1 MASISIVNTMKL
13 NLLDAASDRRL
24 DKGFSNGHN
33 IPEAFRV
40 GILQPKEE
48 NTGSIYQLFEA
59 SVAQFAERP
68 ALIEPVA
75 GGEMSNL
82 TYQALQEQACCFA
95 GYLQEQQ
102 IGKGD
107 RVCIW
112 AASCSNWMVAY
123 LGALLVGA
131 VVVPLDVNTKEDF
144 LTRIAETTE
153 AKLLVT
159 TQKQYA
165 GLEQPPLPLVDVE
178 ALPQGT
184 LDATK
189 LPKVNGDDLAELVFT
204 SGTTGQPKGVMLSHR
219 NITSNATAAVGVI
232 NIQTSDRVL
241 SILPLSHMFE
251 MTVEIAVL
259 YRGASVVYART
270 LVPDTLLQL
279 LGTQQVT
286 CMMLVPQALQLFLN
300 GIEREVR
307 RQKREQQWEMLQRI
321 ASRLPFAWRR
331 ILFGTVHKRFG
342 GHFRFFISGGAY
354 LPPKLAERWENM
366 GFRVMQGYGATE
378 CAPIVSVT
386 PYNEHL
392 RDSVGKSLPGV
403 HIRIAEDKEI
413 LAHGPNIALG
423 YWKNPEATAAAFED
437 GWYRTGD
444 LGSLDARNNLYLKGR
459 KKNLIVLANGM
470 KVYPEDIENVLCAN
484 PLVKDAVVFGLMEK
498 DQGPEVHA
506 VLLMDDPSKA
516 KTVIQQA
523 NKQLASH
530 QRVHGFT
537 IWPDPDFPCTHT
549 LKVKRSEVLNK
560 LQAIRQEA

>member
-1 MASISIVNTMKL
+1 MS
-13 NLLDAASDRRL
+13 
-24 DKGFSNGHN
+24 
-33 IPEAFRV
+33 
-40 GILQPKEE
+40 
-48 NTGSIYQLFEA
+48 SIYQLFAA
-59 SVAQFAERP
+59 SVAQYAERP
-68 ALIEPVA
+68 ALIQPVA
-75 GGEMSNL
+75 GGDISTV
-82 TYQALQEQACCFA
+82 TYRALQEQACCFA

-123 LGALLVGA
+123 LGALLAGA
-131 VVVPLDVNTKEDF
+131 VVVPLDVNTTEDF

-165 GLEQPPLPLVDVE
+165 GLKRPTLPLVDVE
-178 ALPQGT
+178 ALPQGE

-189 LPKVNGDDLAELVFT
+189 LPQVNSDDLAELVFT

-219 NITSNATAAVGVI
+219 NITSNAIAAVDVV

-259 YRGASVVYART
+259 YRGASIVYART
-270 LVPDTLLQL
+270 LVPDTLLKL
-279 LGTQQVT
+279 LETQQVT

-307 RQKREQQWEMLQRI
+307 RQKREQQWEMLHRI

-331 ILFGTVHKRFG
+331 FLFGTVHKRFG

-378 CAPIVSVT
+378 CAPIVSTT
-386 PYNEHL
+386 PYYEHML
-392 RDSVGKSLPGV
+392 DSVGKPLPGV
-403 HIRIAEDKEI
+403 DVRIAEDKEI
-413 LAHGPNIALG
+413 MVRGPNVALG
-423 YWKNPEATAAAFED
+423 YWKNPEATAAVFED
-437 GWYRTGD
+437 GWYHTGD
-444 LGSLDARNNLYLKGR
+444 LGDLDARNNLYLKGR

-470 KVYPEDIENVLCAN
+470 KVYPEDIENALCAN
-484 PLVKDAVVFGLMEK
+484 PLVKNAVVFGLMEK
-498 DQGPEVHA
+498 DRGPEVRA

-516 KTVIQQA
+516 NIVIQHA

-537 IWPDPDFPCTHT
+537 IWPEPEFPCTHT
-549 LKVKRSEVLNK
+549 LKVKRSEVLSK
-560 LQAIRQEA
+560 LQAIRPEA

>member
-1 MASISIVNTMKL
+1 M
-13 NLLDAASDRRL
+13 D
-24 DKGFSNGHN
+24 
-33 IPEAFRV
+33 
-40 GILQPKEE
+40 
-48 NTGSIYQLFEA
+48 SIYQLFEA

-75 GGEMSNL
+75 GGEMSTM
-82 TYQALQEQACCFA
+82 TYQVLREQARCFA

-112 AASCSNWMVAY
+112 SASCSNWMVAY

-131 VVVPLDVNTKEDF
+131 VVVPLDVNTTEDF

-165 GLEQPPLPLVDVE
+165 GLKRPPLPLVDLD
-178 ALPQGT
+178 ALPQAT

-189 LPKVNGDDLAELVFT
+189 LPKVNADDLAELVFT

-219 NITSNATAAVGVI
+219 NITSNAIAAVAVV
-232 NIQTSDRVL
+232 NIQASDRLL

-270 LVPDTLLQL
+270 LVPDTLLKL

-286 CMMLVPQALQLFLN
+286 CMMVVPQALQLFLN

-354 LPPKLAERWENM
+354 LPPKLAECWESM
-366 GFRVMQGYGATE
+366 GFRVMQGFGATE
-378 CAPIVSVT
+378 CAPIVSAT
-386 PYNEHL
+386 PYNEHML
-392 RDSVGKSLPGV
+392 DSVGKPLPGV
-403 HIRIAEDKEI
+403 DVRIAEDKEI
-413 LAHGPNIALG
+413 LVHGPNIALG

-437 GWYRTGD
+437 GWYHTGD
-444 LGSLDARNNLYLKGR
+444 LGYLDARNNLYLKGR

-484 PLVKDAVVFGLMEK
+484 PLAKNAVVFGLMEK

-530 QRVHGFT
+530 QKVHGFT
-537 IWPDPDFPCTHT
+537 IWPDTDFPCTHT
-549 LKVKRSEVLNK
+549 LKVKRSEVLDK

>member
-1 MASISIVNTMKL
+1 M
-13 NLLDAASDRRL
+13 
-24 DKGFSNGHN
+24 GG
-33 IPEAFRV
+33 
-40 GILQPKEE
+40 
-48 NTGSIYQLFEA
+48 IYQLFEA
-59 SVAQFAERP
+59 SAAQFAERP

-75 GGEMSNL
+75 GGEMSVM
-82 TYQALQEQACCFA
+82 TYQALREQACCFA

-123 LGALLVGA
+123 LGALLAGA

-144 LTRIAETTE
+144 LIRVAETTE

-165 GLEQPPLPLVDVE
+165 GLKQPSLPLVDVE
-178 ALPQGT
+178 ALPQGAMDT
-184 LDATK
+184 TK
-189 LPKVNGDDLAELVFT
+189 LPKINGDDLAELVFT

-219 NITSNATAAVGVI
+219 NITSNATAAVDVV
-232 NIQTSDRVL
+232 NIQASDRVL

-270 LVPDTLLQL
+270 LVPDTLLAL
-279 LGTQQVT
+279 LATQQVT
-286 CMMLVPQALQLFLN
+286 CMMVVPQALQLFLN
-300 GIEREVR
+300 GIQREVR
-307 RQKREQQWEMLQRI
+307 RRKQERQWEVLQRI

-331 ILFGTVHKRFG
+331 FLFGTVHKRFG

-354 LPPKLAERWENM
+354 LPPKLATCWENM

-378 CAPIVSVT
+378 CAPIVSAT

-392 RDSVGKSLPGV
+392 LDSVGKPLPGV
-403 HIRIAEDKEI
+403 NVRIAEDKEI
-413 LAHGPNIALG
+413 LAHGPSIALG
-423 YWKNPEATAAAFED
+423 YWKNPEATAAAFEN

-444 LGSLDARNNLYLKGR
+444 LGYLDARNNLYLKGR

-470 KVYPEDIENVLCAN
+470 NVYPEDIENLLCAN
-484 PLVKDAVVFGLMEK
+484 PLVKDAVVFGRMEK

-506 VLLMDDPSKA
+506 VLLMDDPSQS
-516 KTVIQQA
+516 KTVVQQV

-530 QRVHGFT
+530 QQVRGFT
-537 IWPDPDFPCTHT
+537 IWPEPEFPCTHT
-549 LKVKRSEVLNK
+549 LKVKRSDVLNK
-560 LQAIRQEA
+560 LQMIRQEA

>member
-1 MASISIVNTMKL
+1 MDLQAEEGKMAT
-13 NLLDAASDRRL
+13 
-24 DKGFSNGHN
+24 
-33 IPEAFRV
+33 
-40 GILQPKEE
+40 
-48 NTGSIYQLFEA
+48 IYQLFEA

-75 GGEMSNL
+75 GHEMSL
-82 TYQALQEQACCFA
+82 TYRELQEQACCFA

-102 IGKGD
+102 IAKGD

-123 LGALLVGA
+123 LGALRVGA
-131 VVVPLDVNTKEDF
+131 VIVPLDVNTTEDF
-144 LTRIAETTE
+144 LRRIAETTE

-165 GLEQPPLPLVDVE
+165 GLKQPPLPLVAVD

-184 LDATK
+184 LDAAK
-189 LPKVNGDDLAELVFT
+189 LPKIGGDDLAELVFT
-204 SGTTGQPKGVMLSHR
+204 SGTTGHPKGVMLSHR
-219 NITSNATAAVGVI
+219 NIISNATAAVSVV
-232 NIQTSDRVL
+232 NIQAIDRLL

-251 MTVEIAVL
+251 MTVELGTL
-259 YRGASVVYART
+259 YCGASIIYART
-270 LVPDTLLQL
+270 LVPDNLLKL
-279 LGTQQVT
+279 LARQRIT
-286 CMMLVPQALQLFLN
+286 CMMVVPQVLQLFLN
-300 GIEREVR
+300 GIESEVR
-307 RQKREQQWEMLQRI
+307 RRKRDQQWEMLQQI

-331 ILFGTVHKRFG
+331 FLFGAVHKRFG

-354 LPPKLAERWENM
+354 LLPKLAERWENM

-386 PYNEHL
+386 PYKEHVL
-392 RDSVGKSLPGV
+392 DSVGKPLPGV
-403 HIRIAEDKEI
+403 EVRIAEDNEI
-413 LAHGPNIALG
+413 LVHGPNVALG
-423 YWKNPEATAAAFED
+423 YWKNSEATAATFED
-437 GWYRTGD
+437 GWYHTGD
-444 LGSLDARNNLYLKGR
+444 LGYMDSSNNLRLKGR
-459 KKNLIVLANGM
+459 KRNLIVLANGM

-498 DQGPEVHA
+498 ERPEVRA
-506 VLLMDDPSKA
+506 VLLMDDPTKA
-516 KTVIQQA
+516 ETVIQHA

-537 IWPDPDFPCTHT
+537 IWPEPEFPCTHT

-560 LQAIRQEA
+560 LQAMRQAA